1 MRGTFPDFPHRA
13 VLQPARSKRIPSA
26 RRAAGVHAAAS
37 GTVLRSLLLPAPT
50 KVP

>member
-1 MRGTFPDFPHRA
+1 MRGTFPDYIHPAAIR
-13 VLQPARSKRIPSA
+13 PARCKRIPSA

-37 GTVLRSLLLPAPT
+37 ATAFRSLLLPAPT